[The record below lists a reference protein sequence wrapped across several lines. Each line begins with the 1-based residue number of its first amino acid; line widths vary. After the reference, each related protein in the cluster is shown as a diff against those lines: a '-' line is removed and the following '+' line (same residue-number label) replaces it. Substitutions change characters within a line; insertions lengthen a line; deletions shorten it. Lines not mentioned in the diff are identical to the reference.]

1 MSHYVIAHARNATD
15 HAKLEE
21 YRAINGQVV
30 ERHGGRFLV
39 RGGAIE
45 VVEGGFGSE
54 RIVVMEFP
62 DEAAARAWYDDPEYV
77 EARKLRLEASETD
90 VLFVEGV

>member
-1 MSHYVIAHARNATD
+1 MAHYVIAHARNATD
-15 HAKLEE
+15 PVKLDE
-21 YRAINGQVV
+21 YRRINGQLV
-30 ERHGGRFLV
+30 ERHGGRFLI

-45 VVEGGFGSE
+45 VLEGEFGSE

-62 DEAAARAWYDDPEYV
+62 DEEAARGWYEDPEYV
-77 EARKLRLEASETD
+77 EARKLRLESSETD

>member
-1 MSHYVIAHARNATD
+1 MSHYFIAHARNATD
-15 HAKLEE
+15 PAKLDE
-21 YRAINGQVV
+21 YRKLNTPLV
-30 ERHGGRFLV
+30 ERHGGRFLI

-45 VVEGGFGSE
+45 VVEGSFGSE

-62 DEAAARAWYDDPEYV
+62 DEASARAWYEDPEYV